1 MAINFTDANALAK
14 EVYGDNGY
22 ERLVPESDLLATDFI
37 YKEAGSPGDSYR
49 EAVKTSGAGGF
60 GYGGTQS
67 DVLTLP
73 TTVEPVFQKTT
84 VRPYLYGFKQQIG
97 YGLFTQLGKIKSK
110 KMKKQAFVSGTQ
122 LLFETSKEAA
132 SFQREIG
139 LLLGQ
144 ATAVGIGVITG
155 SVVSGSGTGTQVW
168 GISTATWNTS
178 ILSNAVNHRLDVYD
192 TTGATKRNAA
202 NTVTLSSIDAT
213 NKRVTLVG
221 NSGEL
226 DNIVATDV
234 LHIEGAISNNIYGLH
249 PALSNSTGT
258 YLGISATTYPNWA
271 SNQKAFGNKRLSVQR
286 VGEMVNLVASRGQK
300 GELTLYASRQG
311 AHDLQQSLSG
321 QIMLNNNPSS
331 FDNDIMRITAGGRK
345 VVVKVHDYCM
355 PGYAY
360 MVPSSKCCFRVGPVD
375 MSMQDPVTDAYFH
388 SMQGDLG
395 VEMKCWGNQALV
407 VRNPAHCCLA
417 SGILNSDD

>member
-22 ERLVPESDLLATDFI
+22 EKLVPESDLLAKDFP

-97 YGLFTQLGKIKSK
+97 YALFTQLGKIKSK
-110 KMKKQAFVSGTQ
+110 ARKKQAFVSGTQ

-139 LLLGQ
+139 LLYGQ
-144 ATAVGIGVITG
+144 ASAVGIGVITG

-168 GISTATWNTS
+168 GISDATWNVS
-178 ILSNAVNHRLDVYD
+178 ILSNAVNHRLDIYD
-192 TTGATKRNAA
+192 TTGVTKRNSA
-202 NTVTLSSIDAT
+202 NTVTLSSIDIT

-221 NSGEL
+221 NGTEL
-226 DNIVATDV
+226 DTIVATDA

-249 PALSNSTGT
+249 QALSNATGS

-271 SNQKAFGNKRLSVQR
+271 SNQYAFGSNRLNVSR
-286 VGEMVNLVASRGQK
+286 LGIMVNKVASRGQK
-300 GELTLYASRQG
+300 GELTLYANRQG
-311 AHDLQQSLSG
+311 VDDLQQSISG

-331 FDNDIMRITAGGRK
+331 FENGIMTIGVAGRTVK
-345 VVVKVHDYCM
+345 VKVHDYAM
-355 PGYAY
+355 PGYCY
-360 MVPSSKCCFRVGPVD
+360 LVPSSKCVFRVGPVD
-375 MSMQDPVTDAYFH
+375 MSMQDPVTDAYFQ

-395 VEMKCWGNQALV
+395 VEMKVWGNQALV
-407 VRNPAHCCLA
+407 VRNPAHCCLG
-417 SGILNSDD
+417 SGIVNSTD